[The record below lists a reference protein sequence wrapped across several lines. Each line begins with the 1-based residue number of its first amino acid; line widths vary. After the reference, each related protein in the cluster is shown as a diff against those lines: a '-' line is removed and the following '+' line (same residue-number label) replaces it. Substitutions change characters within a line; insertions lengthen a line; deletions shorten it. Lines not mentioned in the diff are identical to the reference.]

1 MHCSFDGSHVESLAH
16 PTEEENETNDE
27 NDHNTR
33 IPHDED
39 VPVAEVAQLPT
50 LKNEI
55 KRSQNSRNVSINPDI
70 KNPGL
75 NHID

>member
-1 MHCSFDGSHVESLAH
+1 MHCPFYGSHVESLAH

-27 NDHNTR
+27 NDHNAR

-50 LKNEI
+50 L
-55 KRSQNSRNVSINPDI
+55 
-70 KNPGL
+70 
-75 NHID
+75 